1 MVLVKQTNNA
11 YFNLLRTGKADGPN
25 KIVIRGTKRKID
37 NDITGKITRII
48 SIIHSTGMQATMI
61 PEDPKVSRIANAI
74 YL

>member
-1 MVLVKQTNNA
+1 MTLVKQTNNA

-25 KIVIRGTKRKID
+25 KIVIRGTKRTIN
-37 NDITGKITRII
+37 NDITGKITHII
-48 SIIHSTGMQATMI
+48 SIIQSTDMQATMI

>member
-1 MVLVKQTNNA
+1 MALVKQTYNA
-11 YFNLLRTGKADGPN
+11 YFNLLRTGKAGGPN
-25 KIVIRGTKRKID
+25 KIVIRGTKRKIN

-48 SIIHSTGMQATMI
+48 SIIQNTDMQATMI

>member
-1 MVLVKQTNNA
+1 MSLVKQTNNA
-11 YFNLLRTGKADGPN
+11 YFNLLRTIKADGPN

-48 SIIHSTGMQATMI
+48 SIIQSTDMQATMI